1 MTDTPDIMTIREV
14 AEYLRLTEKTAY
26 RFALEG
32 KIPGFKV
39 GAAWRFRREDIV
51 NWIIEQSKRNAA

>member
-1 MTDTPDIMTIREV
+1 MTVKDL
-14 AEYLRLTEKTAY
+14 ALYLEIAKKTAY

-39 GAAWRFRREDIV
+39 GSSWWFRKAEIDKWIV
-51 NWIIEQSKRNAA
+51 HKSIKYDQ